1 MNKVIYEN
9 TFIKVTD
16 TEQEQDCNY
25 RILFENKTDRPIT
38 VIGSGEVENV
48 EIPAYSWI
56 GLLYGEQALEW
67 IKIIEAK
74 DFCICGQGKTDKPKK
89 DTKTFYIS
97 VTKTLNKIVEVQ
109 AENKYEAI
117 QKVSDA
123 YYNDEFELDDNDFVD
138 TEFEN
143 DTERLLE
150 SYDNGG
156 LPKYYEVK

>member
-9 TFIKVTD
+9 NLIKVTD
-16 TEQEQDCNY
+16 TEQDYDY
-25 RILFENKTDRPIT
+25 RVLFENKTDRPIT
-38 VIGSGEVENV
+38 VIGSDEVENV
-48 EIPAYSWI
+48 EIPAYNWI

-74 DFCICGQGKTDKPKK
+74 DFCICGQGKTDEPRK
-89 DTKTFYIS
+89 DAKTFYIS
-97 VTKTLNKIVEVQ
+97 ITETLNRIVEVR
-109 AENKYEAI
+109 AENEYEAI
-117 QKVSDA
+117 QKVSSA
-123 YYNDEFELDDNDFVD
+123 YYAGDIVLDSEDFVD
-138 TEFEN
+138 TEFED

>member
-9 TFIKVTD
+9 NLIKVTD
-16 TEQEQDCNY
+16 TEQDYDY
-25 RILFENKTDRPIT
+25 RVLFENKTDRPIT
-38 VIGSGEVENV
+38 VIGLDEVENV

-67 IKIIEAK
+67 LELIEDK
-74 DFCICGQGKTDKPKK
+74 RFCIYGQGKPDKPKK
-89 DTKTFYIS
+89 DAKTFYIS
-97 VTKTLNKIVEVQ
+97 ITETLNRIVEVR
-109 AENKYEAI
+109 AENQYEAI

-123 YYNDEFELDDNDFVD
+123 YYAGDIVLDSEDFVD
-138 TEFEN
+138 TEFED